1 MQHAWPIRIQST
13 DNMVSLRTNRKKRIC
28 DVALSAV
35 LVLLLDPPSLPPFSG
50 SSNSRNTILKLNS
63 SYFQQRKPLALSR
76 ALNSLVAGSTF
87 LPNWSRLPPTSSD
100 EVQPIPGLQ
109 TRLEGGKEVAG
120 NRNGDWRGCWR
131 AWWTERTGAAV
142 WLCLFQPRLHVSKQA
157 ALEQL
162 SQRKT
167 HPAGLSLQIRQ
178 LAH

>member
-1 MQHAWPIRIQST
+1 MQDAWPIRLQTT
-13 DNMVSLRTNRKKRIC
+13 DNMVSLWTNRKKQIC
-28 DVALSAV
+28 DVAPSAV
-35 LVLLLDPPSLPPFSG
+35 LVLLLDPPSLPPFPG
-50 SSNSRNTILKLNS
+50 SSTSRNTTLKLNLNLFS
-63 SYFQQRKPLALSR
+63 RRKPLALSR
-76 ALNSLVAGSTF
+76 ALNSNVTGSTF

-120 NRNGDWRGCWR
+120 NRDGDWRGCWR

-167 HPAGLSLQIRQ
+167 HPAELSL
-178 LAH
+178 LN